1 MASRSVFFVLFYI
14 YVYKHEKKKVCNA
27 QQVMLYSPFNAVF
40 FLIH

>member
-14 YVYKHEKKKVCNA
+14 YVYKHKKKVCNA